1 MTALKKIA
9 FFVEGQT
16 EAILIK
22 EMIFKYLGYQGIRV
36 ERFQIH
42 GDSFYEVGATGTP
55 PNETNIQILIMD
67 CQGDGRVV
75 SAIKE
80 RQSGL
85 ASAGYSNVIGVRDL
99 YPVDKELMEE
109 IEQQI
114 SDYLQGC
121 AVPVRVFLAIMEIE
135 AWLMSDPNFFQSL
148 DAKLDAATI
157 ADVLTTLP
165 EALDVESVRHPARLI
180 DDVLQR
186 VGRNYRKRERDAY
199 QIVNAVNLDTLLL
212 DGRARSASLDSFVT
226 HFEGAFS

>member
-1 MTALKKIA
+1 MTISRKIA

-22 EMIFKYLGYQGIRV
+22 EMIFKYLGHQGIRI

-55 PNETNIQILIMD
+55 PDETNIQILIMD

-85 ASAGYSNVIGVRDL
+85 ASAGFSNVIGVRDL
-99 YPVDKELMEE
+99 YPADKGLVEE
-109 IEQQI
+109 IEQDMA
-114 SDYLQGC
+114 DYLQGC
-121 AVPVRVFLAIMEIE
+121 AVPARVFLAIMEIE

-148 DAKLDAATI
+148 DANLDTATI
-157 ADVLTTLP
+157 ADVLKTSP
-165 EALDVESVRHPARLI
+165 EALDVESVKHPARLI
-180 DDVLQR
+180 DDLLKR
-186 VGRNYRKRERDAY
+186 VGRTYRKRERDAY
-199 QIVNAVNLDTLLL
+199 QIVNAVNLDTLFL
-212 DGRARSASLDSFVT
+212 DGRTRSASLDSFVT